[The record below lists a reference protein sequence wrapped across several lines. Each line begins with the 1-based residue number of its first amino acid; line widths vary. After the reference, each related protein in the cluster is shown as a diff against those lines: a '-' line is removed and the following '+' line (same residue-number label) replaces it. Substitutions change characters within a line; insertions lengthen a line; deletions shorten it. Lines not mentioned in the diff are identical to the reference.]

1 MSLIT
6 EKRTTLTRFPELT
19 IARTST
25 RLFGTDLFLKLTANG
40 VNLKR
45 DDATATVATTR
56 LHVSPEMTWP
66 LSLGSVARIIPSAGY
81 ALTSY
86 SENTLGV
93 EETRALPFFKLG
105 LEGPRPYRI
114 WDLSGGGR
122 FTKLK
127 HLVEPSISYVY
138 TPDVNQ
144 DTIPQFDALDRILP
158 ANRLEYSLSNT
169 LYAKVRAAPAAV
181 RARPRPRPPTPRSP

>member
-1 MSLIT
+1 M
-6 EKRTTLTRFPELT
+6 
-19 IARTST
+19 
-25 RLFGTDLFLKLTANG
+25 
-40 VNLKR
+40 NLKR
-45 DDATATVATTR
+45 DDTTTTVETTR

-81 ALTSY
+81 ALTYY

-93 EETRALPFFKLG
+93 EETRSLPFFKLG
-105 LEGPRPYRI
+105 LEGPRSYRI
-114 WDLSGGGR
+114 WDLSGAGR

-144 DTIPQFDALDRILP
+144 ETIPQFDALDRIMP

-169 LYAKVRAAPAAV
+169 LYAKVKAAPGAG
-181 RARPRPRPPTPRSP
+181 PRPGRNRLRRDPRVP